1 MGQLNQI
8 ISICLIALSIIIC
21 WASVKLGIGE
31 FRNPGTGFMPF
42 FTSSLLFF
50 LSISVLLKS
59 FIKKVEGED
68 KKPLIVREKLQKPIS
83 LVIGLIGYTFLLNI
97 FGYLVTTFLLIFL
110 MFFIFDPKLKNCWKH
125 VVIGIIAST
134 LSFLVFCKWLQ
145 VDLPAG
151 IFHIRF

>member
-21 WASVKLGIGE
+21 WTSAKLGIGE

-50 LSISVLLKS
+50 LSIGLLLKS

-83 LVIGLIGYTFLLNI
+83 LVIGLIGYTFLLNF

-110 MFFIFDPKLKNCWKH
+110 MFFIFDPILKNCWKYLI
-125 VVIGIIAST
+125 IGAVASN
-134 LSFLVFCKWLQ
+134 LSFLIFCKWLQ